1 MSKLGIGFCFGMVL
15 TALLLSE
22 PLPNRVKTHGIA
34 LSGTV
39 ASVDETKKSF
49 AVRSSAGKETRLVW
63 TNATTVTGG
72 KVIAGAKV
80 TLRYL
85 DKDGKHIATSIVL
98 GDPVEA
104 RTATPGPAATP
115 ASRP

>member
-1 MSKLGIGFCFGMVL
+1 MIRLGIASCFGMVL

-22 PLPNRVKTHGIA
+22 PPPNRVKTHGIA

-39 ASVDETKKSF
+39 STVDESKKSF
-49 AVRSSAGKETRLVW
+49 AVRNSAGKETRLVW
-63 TNATTVTGG
+63 TNATTVAGG
-72 KVIAGAKV
+72 KVRAGAKV

-98 GDPVEA
+98 SEPVDA
-104 RTATPGPAATP
+104 RTPAAGPAALKD
-115 ASRP
+115 